1 MTKEE
6 LLEKIK
12 SEGYTVNLTVA
23 NDCLYCS
30 ATDTSY
36 YLNQIEIIDEFT
48 FIENNVTKTLK
59 TVKPSEYNLKGYFI
73 N

>member
-36 YLNQIEIIDEFT
+36 Y
-48 FIENNVTKTLK
+48 
-59 TVKPSEYNLKGYFI
+59 
-73 N
+73 